1 MEFING
7 EIFLLSSP
15 GTYHQEI
22 SGRLYLIFA
31 EYLKGKKCKAF
42 YAPFDVHFRKKGFKE
57 PDVMQPD
64 LLIACDLENN
74 INEKGRYMGTPAL
87 VVEILSDGTRSKDM
101 VEKLNTYMLSGVREY
116 WVVDPKKKI
125 ILLYGFKDEKV
136 DEFHDFKAPDILK
149 SYYFEGL
156 EADLDSIYAP

>member
-1 MEFING
+1 
-7 EIFLLSSP
+7 
-15 GTYHQEI
+15 
-22 SGRLYLIFA
+22 
-31 EYLKGKKCKAF
+31 
-42 YAPFDVHFRKKGFKE
+42 
-57 PDVMQPD
+57 
-64 LLIACDLENN
+64 
-74 INEKGRYMGTPAL
+74 
-87 VVEILSDGTRSKDM
+87 
-101 VEKLNTYMLSGVREY
+101 MLSGVREY